1 MTRHLAIL
9 ALLSACQP
17 LQDIHCVHTCV
28 ADGVS
33 ATATICGGEEA
44 RSKCAAPEWG
54 GAELG
59 QTVLVQSSA
68 PAQDDAT
75 VVHIDN
81 DHEFWI
87 SGELRTF
94 DLGGGV
100 YSEDSELLGI
110 IEDGDDRW
118 RFVVKP

>member
-1 MTRHLAIL
+1 MKNTYLIVLAIIG
-9 ALLSACQP
+9 CQP
-17 LQDIHCVHTCV
+17 LETIHCVHTCV

-33 ATATICGGEEA
+33 ATATICGNEEA
-44 RSKCAAPEWG
+44 SSKCVAPEIG
-54 GAELG
+54 EAELG
-59 QTVLVQSSA
+59 QVVIVLSGA
-68 PAQDDAT
+68 PKQDDAT
-75 VVHIDN
+75 VVHVDN

-87 SGELRTF
+87 SGKLRDF

-118 RFVVKP
+118 RFVVRP

>member
-1 MTRHLAIL
+1 MKYIIPLL
-9 ALLSACQP
+9 ALIGCQP
-17 LQDIHCVHTCV
+17 LENIRCVSTCV

-33 ATATICGGEEA
+33 ATATICGDEEA
-44 RSKCAAPEWG
+44 RSKCVAPEMG
-54 GAELG
+54 EAELG
-59 QTVLVQSSA
+59 QTVIVLSGA
-68 PAQDDAT
+68 PKQDDAT
-75 VVHIDN
+75 VVHVDN

-87 SGELRTF
+87 SGKLRDF

-118 RFVVKP
+118 RFVVRP